1 VVRLFEAK
9 REVVLLRGR
18 CVAVERS
25 SATTVSPMQ
34 YRKRLRLEEA
44 RRLLLLD
51 AASAEAVA
59 YQVGYA
65 NASQFSREYAR
76 LFA

>member
-1 VVRLFEAK
+1 
-9 REVVLLRGR
+9 
-18 CVAVERS
+18 
-25 SATTVSPMQ
+25 MQ

-65 NASQFSREYAR
+65 NASQFRREYAR